1 MGAIIDS
8 SKVVPAQRVLELGW
22 PVFWA
27 EEGVVH
33 TCTGFELHPGVT
45 LLVTVCGRDVPA
57 NHAYSRPDAATTC
70 SACGGAPEQ
79 GPQVL

>member
-1 MGAIIDS
+1 MSAIIDS
-8 SKVVPAQRVLELGW
+8 AKVVPAQRALELGW
-22 PVFWA
+22 PIFWA

-33 TCTGFELHPGVT
+33 GCTGFELHPSVT

-57 NHAYSRPDAATTC
+57 NGAYTRPDAAISC
-70 SACGGAPEQ
+70 SACSHALEQ